1 MKSLLYIANIRLP
14 TEKAHGIQIMKTCE
28 ALAAQGVEV
37 ELLAPKRRNHLKD
50 DAFDF
55 YNVSKNFSLR
65 KIWCLDFI
73 FLPVFKRLTFWL
85 ETFTFYLSVK
95 KYITPLQFHSGRED
109 KFDAYYTRDLPIALW
124 LSKKVDI
131 FYEIHTLPERPR
143 GKHKR
148 AWKMAKGLLV
158 ISEGIREDL
167 IKYGVNKDKILIA
180 PDAVDLGQFSIE
192 ESKEQSRARLNLP
205 KEKKI
210 VLYAGHLYSWKGA
223 DLLAQASKELS
234 EAEIY
239 LVGGTKEDVENFKKK
254 YNFANLHITGWQP
267 HNLIPYW
274 LNSADVLVLPNSA
287 KEKISSRYTSPMKLF
302 EYMASGAPIVASDLS
317 SVREVL
323 NENNCFFT
331 PSDNPELLAKKIK
344 ESLTDKSKSARIA
357 EQALTDVAN
366 YSWENRAKKILEA
379 LN

>member
-28 ALAAQGVEV
+28 ALVAQGVEV
-37 ELLAPKRRNHLKD
+37 ELLVPKRRNYLKD

-55 YNVSKNFSLR
+55 YNVSKNFSL
-65 KIWCLDFI
+65 KKLWCFDFI
-73 FLPVFKRLTFWL
+73 FLPGFKKLTFWM

-95 KYITPLQFHSGRED
+95 RYVAKNT
-109 KFDAYYTRDLPIALW
+109 FDAYYTRDLPIALW

-192 ESKEQSRARLNLP
+192 ESKEQSRERLSLP
-205 KEKKI
+205 KEKKS

-223 DLLAQASKELS
+223 DLLAQAAKELP

-379 LN
+379 L